1 MLFTTRDRFRCHGK
15 AVLVIACSDFYQN
28 VIRMDFC
35 CYPEMLCDIF
45 SSASFAYLSACL
57 QVEIET
63 LAKIKMLLCL
73 FYLSDD
79 DVMNSLSKHHDYI
92 HSSSA
97 VQVVS
102 LSTRVL
108 TLHCIGNLIFLT

>member
-1 MLFTTRDRFRCHGK
+1 
-15 AVLVIACSDFYQN
+15 
-28 VIRMDFC
+28 MDFC

-45 SSASFAYLSACL
+45 SSASFAYLSAI
-57 QVEIET
+57 EIET